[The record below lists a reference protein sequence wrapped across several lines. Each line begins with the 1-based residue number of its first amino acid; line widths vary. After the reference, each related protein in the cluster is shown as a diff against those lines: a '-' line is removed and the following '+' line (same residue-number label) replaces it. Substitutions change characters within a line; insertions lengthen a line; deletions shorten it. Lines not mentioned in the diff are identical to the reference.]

1 MHMQPFYGKSA
12 GLFYKVL
19 SGTSASLAMYRTYQ
33 DAPMIFSDGGS
44 FVWRNGDTSDPAT
57 GIKCMMQTGGNKAGN
72 PGIAAVDWMSWYYT
86 Y

>member
-1 MHMQPFYGKSA
+1 M
-12 GLFYKVL
+12 
-19 SGTSASLAMYRTYQ
+19 T
-33 DAPMIFSDGGS
+33 FSDGGS

-72 PGIAAVDWMSWYYT
+72 PGIADVDWMAWYYT